1 MNTAYLMDCMEAM
14 KRMPDNAFDLAV
26 VDPIYGDVTKGG
38 YITGKSAG
46 GVGPHPKHNSAMWEQ
61 PKTGKEYFDESDPKR
76 PELLKNFRLAVAY
89 DHNGIVFHQ
98 PLGIFMENV
107 QRGYIAQV
115 SEEAERALEG
125 QK

>member
-61 PKTGKEYFDESDPKR
+61 PKTGKEYFDELFQGFPQSDHLR
-76 PELLKNFRLAVAY
+76 WELLREG
-89 DHNGIVFHQ
+89 DCEGQ
-98 PLGIFMENV
+98 PMLDRMG
-107 QRGYIAQV
+107 QV
-115 SEEAERALEG
+115 SPG
-125 QK
+125 GN